1 MSTRDAGSV
10 VLIGLVL
17 AACHQ
22 PEQPPVP
29 PRPNNPT
36 VEQTIALQTI
46 ALQPVDVID
55 ASIVSEGGQ
64 ALDAVL
70 PPLKSAS
77 AP

>member
-1 MSTRDAGSV
+1 MNTRDAGSV

-29 PRPNNPT
+29 PTPNNPT
-36 VEQTIALQTI
+36 VEQTIALQR
-46 ALQPVDVID
+46 VDVID

-70 PPLKSAS
+70 PPLRSAS